1 MNTSALY
8 VQSDASRRLTPYV
21 TLLLLTALA
30 LILMAV
36 LGDAFAQ
43 TTPPAPAPAA
53 GAAGAIGGIFN
64 GPAQTL
70 CGILTAA
77 KDSLLFSVI
86 AIGCIF
92 IGAGLYL
99 AKQRGAMEW
108 AITGIIGFI
117 LLKQS
122 FNIAKS
128 FGIVTDG
135 CVTTT

>member
-1 MNTSALY
+1 MNTLALPT
-8 VQSDASRRLTPYV
+8 QNATFRRLAPYL
-21 TLLLLTALA
+21 TLLVVTALA
-30 LILMAV
+30 LLLMAV

-43 TTPPAPAPAA
+43 TTTPPVAPPNGGIADPVQIFQAPAE
-53 GAAGAIGGIFN
+53 N
-64 GPAQTL
+64 L
-70 CGILTAA
+70 CKILQSA

-99 AKQRGAMEW
+99 AKQRGAGEW
-108 AITGIIGFI
+108 AITGIVGFI

-128 FGIVTDG
+128 FGIVTT
-135 CVTTT
+135 CLTTG